1 MKDKKLNW
9 LLTQISHLPGNHL
22 SGTLVAYM
30 IAPAMYKTPIR
41 AIQPMEAWRWARVTP
56 YAAMKWIAGTIPEHP
71 NVRNRPDGIK
81 NVWINRWILSNVW
94 CKKFLPTVMSRLQRT
109 FSTFQLFKRKGLS
122 HKGDFKKL
130 YGIYKKKTIL
140 SERTI
145 NYNEQFWVFLSFSVS
160 GELSNPQ
167 S

>member
-41 AIQPMEAWRWARVTP
+41 AIQPTEAWRWASVTP

-71 NVRNRPDGIK
+71 NVRNRPDGK
-81 NVWINRWILSNVW
+81 KKVWINRWILSNVW
-94 CKKFLPTVMSRLQRT
+94 CKKFLPTVMSCLQHT
-109 FSTFQLFKRKGLS
+109 LFQHFSILKG
-122 HKGDFKKL
+122 KGFLIK
-130 YGIYKKKTIL
+130 GISKSFMAFTKKTIL

-145 NYNEQFWVFLSFSVS
+145 NYNKQFWVFLSFSVS
-160 GELSNPQ
+160 GELFNS
-167 S
+167 